1 MLYQINDVTVTIGGT
16 KILDHI
22 HFEIHGTEKIAVVGR
37 NGAGKTTFLKVISGD
52 LTPDRDDRRQH
63 PGIIKARALSTGI
76 LRQDVFKDKRLLL
89 REYLHGFFDGEGG
102 FSSEMY
108 AFERDFD
115 RMFTRLGFS
124 LEDKNKKLEDFSGGE
139 QTKIGLIFLFLQKP
153 DILLL
158 DEPTNHLDMD
168 ALRWLEDQIKN
179 YEKAVVMVSHDRF
192 FLDQTA
198 QVTYELT
205 RGRLIRYVGNYTE
218 YRRQK
223 RKNIEIQ
230 KKAYERWQT
239 EFERQNELIR
249 RFKNK
254 PKKAAFARSRKK
266 MVERMEKVPR
276 PEPEESHIFTG
287 DILPSHRGS
296 KWVFGCEHLKLGYS
310 RPLLELTWRL
320 RRGQK
325 VGITGPNGAGKT
337 TFLKTVVGQILPLG
351 GKCEIGNEISI
362 GYFDQHSANLTS
374 EKTVADHF
382 HDLFPA
388 LTQKEVYQTL
398 GAFLLGGDR
407 ASARVKDLSGGER
420 ARLVLCEI
428 LQSRPNF
435 LVLDEPTNH
444 MDIPAKETLE
454 SAFMAYKGTILFVSH
469 DRYFISQVADALLIF
484 ENGEAA
490 FYPFGYEHYAQR
502 RYEDSGNGQT
512 LRACMD
518 AREAAMIQEFRHV
531 PKAERPIKT
540 LNTEEAYMDWQIRLA
555 GEQMEACRKETE
567 QLWRQLEIQSE
578 EQWKLFGSHGVCEQA
593 KGERQAYEASLLRWQ
608 EACEQW
614 YEIYCQY
621 EDFREELY
629 GKDSDAAEGGIYY

>member
-1 MLYQINDVTVTIGGT
+1 MLYQINDVTVTVGGA

-37 NGAGKTTFLKVISGD
+37 NGAGKTTLLKLICGD

-63 PGIIKARALSTGI
+63 PGIIAARALTTGI
-76 LRQDVFKDKRLLL
+76 LRQDVFKDKSLVLE
-89 REYLHGFFDGEGG
+89 EYLHSLFGRENSFLP
-102 FSSEMY
+102 EMY

-124 LEDKNKKLEDFSGGE
+124 AEDKNKKLEEFSGGE

-158 DEPTNHLDMD
+158 DEPTNHLDMGS
-168 ALRWLEDQIKN
+168 LRWLEEQIRN

-205 RGRLIRYVGNYTE
+205 RGQFVRYVGNYTE
-218 YRRQK
+218 YRKQK

-230 KKAYERWQT
+230 NKAYERWQT
-239 EFERQNELIR
+239 EVNRQNELIR

-266 MVERMEKVPR
+266 MVERMEKVSR

-287 DILPSHRGS
+287 EILPLNRGS
-296 KWVFGCEHLKLGYS
+296 KWVFQCEHLKIGYD

-325 VGITGPNGAGKT
+325 VGIVGPNGAGKT
-337 TFLKTVVGQILPLG
+337 TFLKTVVGKILPME
-351 GKCEIGNEISI
+351 GKCDIGNEISI
-362 GYFDQHSANLTS
+362 GYFDQHSANISS
-374 EKTVADHF
+374 EKTVAGHF

-398 GAFLLGGDR
+398 GAFLLGGER

-454 SAFMAYKGTILFVSH
+454 SAFSAYKGTILFVSH

-484 ENGEAA
+484 EDGEAS
-490 FYPFGYEHYAQR
+490 FYPFSYEHYAR
-502 RYEDSGNGQT
+502 RKYEDSGDGQT
-512 LRACMD
+512 LRARMD
-518 AREAAMIQEFRHV
+518 AQEAAMIQEFRDV
-531 PKAERPIKT
+531 PKAERHMET
-540 LNTEEAYMDWQIRLA
+540 VNTEEAYMDWQLRLA
-555 GEQMEACRKETE
+555 REQMEQCRAKTQ
-567 QLWRQLEIQSE
+567 QLWRQLEIQSV
-578 EQWKLFGSHGVCEQA
+578 EQWKKFGSGRNWEQA
-593 KGERQAYEASLLRWQ
+593 GDEKEAYEEALLKWQ

-621 EDFREELY
+621 EDCREELY
-629 GKDSDAAEGGIYY
+629 GKDSDTTESGIYY